1 MSSYEFFIARRYLK
15 SKRKTG
21 FISIITY
28 LSIGGVAVGVAAL
41 IIVLSLMN
49 GFASEVR
56 SRIVG
61 MDAHIRVVLY
71 HHVPMREYRAIAAR
85 VRGMRHVVGV
95 SPFVADE
102 ALAMSEKGGGGIV
115 LKGVEGASVD
125 SVSDVRTHVLYGQL
139 GFDPSMDVP
148 GIVIGNL
155 LADRLQV
162 TLGDNVYVA
171 TPQNIRPDAMWTV
184 PKMRRFVV
192 TGIFETGFYDF
203 DAALALVSI
212 GLAQQVFGF
221 GDGVSGLEV
230 KLDDLYVADRVAKE
244 LDDALDHAYWIRP
257 WMEMRKHLFSWM
269 TIEKWGSFIVL
280 SLIVVVAA
288 FNIISTL
295 IMVVM
300 EKTKEIGILKSMGAT
315 ARSIKRIFV
324 LEGLVV
330 GFIGTPLGCLIGFL
344 LCWIQ
349 DRYTLISL
357 PSDIYIISAVPVDM
371 RPWDFLWI
379 STASLGICF
388 LATLYPSSRAAS
400 LDPVEAI
407 RYE

>member
-1 MSSYEFFIARRYLK
+1 MPSYEFFIARRYLK

-28 LSIGGVAVGVAAL
+28 ISIGGVALGVAAL

-61 MDAHIRVVLY
+61 MDAHIRIMLY
-71 HHVPMREYRAIAAR
+71 QHVPIKEYRTVATR
-85 VRGMRHVVGV
+85 VRGMKHVVGV
-95 SPFVADE
+95 SPFVAGE
-102 ALAMSEKGGGGIV
+102 ALAVSEKGGGGII
-115 LKGVEGASVD
+115 LKGIEETSVD
-125 SVSDVRTHVLYGQL
+125 SVSDVRAHILYGQL
-139 GFDPSMDVP
+139 SFSSPTNVP

-155 LADRLQV
+155 LADQLQV
-162 TLGDNVYVA
+162 TLGDDIYVA
-171 TPQNIRPDAMWTV
+171 TPQNIRPDAMWAV
-184 PKMRRFVV
+184 PKMRRFMV

-203 DAALALVSI
+203 DAALALVSMA
-212 GLAQQVFGF
+212 LAQQVFEL

-230 KLDDLYVADRVAKE
+230 KLDDLYVADRVAKR
-244 LDDALDHAYWIRP
+244 LAYALDYPYWVRP

-280 SLIVVVAA
+280 SLIIIVAA

-315 ARSIKRIFV
+315 ARSIRRIFV
-324 LEGLVV
+324 FEGLVV
-330 GFIGTPLGCLIGFL
+330 GLIGTPLGCLIGFL

-349 DRYTLISL
+349 DRFKLISL
-357 PSDIYIISAVPVDM
+357 PSDIYIINAVPVDM

-379 STASLGICF
+379 SAASLGICF
-388 LATLYPSSRAAS
+388 LATLYPSSKAAS